1 MLVPNQPTPTLSFPL
16 LGGGHFDLAMEK
28 PGFASLIVAYR
39 GLHCPICT
47 SYLADLERMIA
58 DFSASGVSCVAIS
71 MDNQSKAEAMAKKIS
86 AQQLRIG
93 YDLPVVMA
101 RTWGLYLSKAMRE
114 AEPGVFSEPGI
125 YLVKPD
131 QTLFYLSVQN
141 MPFARPQLR
150 DILGAV
156 NFAVKNGFPARGDYL
171 AD

>member
-1 MLVPNQPTPTLSFPL
+1 MLVPNQPTPTLSFPI
-16 LGGGHFDLAMEK
+16 LGGDHFDLAMEK

-47 SYLADLERMIA
+47 SYLADLERMTA

-71 MDNQSKAEAMAKKIS
+71 MDGQGKAEAMAKKIS

-101 RTWGLYLSKAMRE
+101 RTWSLYLSKGMRE

-156 NFAVKNGFPARGDYL
+156 NFAVKTGFPARGDYL

>member
-1 MLVPNQPTPTLSFPL
+1 MPHS
-16 LGGGHFDLAMEK
+16 
-28 PGFASLIVAYR
+28 SLPIGACR

-47 SYLADLERMIA
+47 SYLADLERMTA

-71 MDNQSKAEAMAKKIS
+71 MDDQSKAEAMAKRIP

-93 YDLPVVMA
+93 YDLPIAMA

-131 QTLFYLSVQN
+131 RTLF
-141 MPFARPQLR
+141 
-150 DILGAV
+150 
-156 NFAVKNGFPARGDYL
+156 
-171 AD
+171 

>member
-1 MLVPNQPTPTLSFPL
+1 
-16 LGGGHFDLAMEK
+16 
-28 PGFASLIVAYR
+28 
-39 GLHCPICT
+39 
-47 SYLADLERMIA
+47 
-58 DFSASGVSCVAIS
+58 
-71 MDNQSKAEAMAKKIS
+71 MDNQSKAEAMAKKIP

-93 YDLPVVMA
+93 YDFPLVMA

-114 AEPGVFSEPGI
+114 AEPGVFSEPGL

-156 NFAVKNGFPARGDYL
+156 NFAVKTGFPARGDYL